1 MPSIVVDEEE
11 ELRLSSE
18 VVGSQYHR
26 SIGLGLPFGELAR
39 CALFNYFAQPQKLI
53 YALIGPHVT
62 LTFNIIHRR
71 DLIAHRITLP

>member
-1 MPSIVVDEEE
+1 
-11 ELRLSSE
+11 RLSSE

-39 CALFNYFAQPQKLI
+39 CALFNYFTQPHKLI

-71 DLIAHRITLP
+71 GADRTQNYLAVIEHRELND